1 MSIRILWKYHKNIK
15 NDAGELQSEKM
26 VGKSAPNGTKREPE
40 DSQGQPKESQRE
52 PNGSEMEPKGSQRE
66 PKRAKREPKATE
78 NALQNRCSEKVVNSM
93 VKRDARASIFGC
105 RFPLKRH

>member
-1 MSIRILWKYHKNIK
+1 
-15 NDAGELQSEKM
+15 
-26 VGKSAPNGTKREPE
+26 
-40 DSQGQPKESQRE
+40 
-52 PNGSEMEPKGSQRE
+52 MEPKGSQRE

-105 RFPLKRH
+105 RFASIFQQKGINKSMQNSMLKKYGQFLENAPKMTPK